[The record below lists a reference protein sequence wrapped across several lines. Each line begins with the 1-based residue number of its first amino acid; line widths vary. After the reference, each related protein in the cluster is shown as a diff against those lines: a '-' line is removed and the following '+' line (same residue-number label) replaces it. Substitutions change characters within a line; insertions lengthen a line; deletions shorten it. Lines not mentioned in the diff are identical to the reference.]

1 MKKLI
6 SFFKTA
12 LLFLVT
18 NFSLLAQEQIS
29 SPAGSANDTLVVTDL
44 ELVKNP
50 FGLGENPLQF
60 LLTKLGYMAIKEKK
74 DYFGEGGA
82 KKEKLGAWYKLQRGA
97 DSFEIYKR
105 ADGVEFLTAA
115 SLTTSYFSAKQGIK
129 VGISKARLKKCLK
142 LKESDAI
149 PAFLLIGDPSF
160 SYMVLECNDKKLVK
174 IRYEGY
180 LD

>member
-1 MKKLI
+1 M
-6 SFFKTA
+6 S
-12 LLFLVT
+12 T
-18 NFSLLAQEQIS
+18 NFSLLAQEQTS
-29 SPAGSANDTLVVTDL
+29 SPASGNDTLVVPDS
-44 ELVKNP
+44 ELIKNP

-82 KKEKLGAWYKLQRGA
+82 KKEKLGVWYKLQRGA

-105 ADGVEFLTAA
+105 VDGVEFLTAA
-115 SLTTSYFSAKQGIK
+115 NLTTSYFSVKQGIK
-129 VGISKARLKKCLK
+129 VGISKTRLKKCLK
-142 LKESDAI
+142 LQEGDTI

-160 SYMVLECNDKKLVK
+160 SYLVLECNDKKLVK